1 MPNTRI
7 HLGYKE
13 CVKCSKVEPYHAHVV
28 YPHKTGAFVQP
39 VTKEQKEYIQSVDR
53 RAVKTKR
60 TSTGGSSSWDR
71 WLKQFNEQKNAPSP
85 KRRRYRSVQHT
96 YQKSS
101 TVLRSAEQLFK
112 DKGYHTAIQYVDTLY
127 ADDKIS
133 LIQKSNINS
142 KLAFIQQHNKKQR
155 RILGF

>member
-1 MPNTRI
+1 MLSIYT
-7 HLGYKE
+7 L
-13 CVKCSKVEPYHAHVV
+13 
-28 YPHKTGAFVQP
+28 
-39 VTKEQKEYIQSVDR
+39 
-53 RAVKTKR
+53 
-60 TSTGGSSSWDR
+60 
-71 WLKQFNEQKNAPSP
+71 
-85 KRRRYRSVQHT
+85 
-96 YQKSS
+96 KSS
-101 TVLRSAEQLFK
+101 NWGKFK